1 MPELLSVHG
10 RCPRCSQVLII
21 PAGQLQNVFRCAR
34 CQYRAAASALVEEAR
49 TSPPR
54 LSSQQG
60 PLGAFD
66 EDTDDQHTRV
76 LLPGGPDEESER
88 PLEALLVPDGST
100 TSRPPP
106 PPPPAP
112 VLRRFD
118 QSDSEQTRLHI
129 AGSFDAQPHGAQPHG
144 AQPHGAQPYGAQP
157 YGAQPLDAQRAVARP
172 SARPAPMRSGPGTGR
187 ASRDATLLGVAVPP
201 LVGVPFPPAPAP
213 LTRCGRDDSDA
224 EDQATRLHLP
234 DDPPPAPVFRP
245 GLRDQTL
252 IGVAPSLAESAAP
265 PLQRFD
271 RVTEDAEDQHT
282 RLLLPMAYEDAGYEA
297 RGASPAGSSPSASA
311 SYPAAVS
318 PGAVPALPVLR
329 SPVAPRPVSEPELPL
344 SSSQRFGRFTLQLS
358 RSLDDWL
365 QDRRTA
371 LLLTLASLSA
381 LVGPGLDALLGGP
394 RHGPT
399 VIVSNLVLFFLWTLS
414 FAWLG
419 KLRNELGLWDP
430 SLAWSRFWTAFR
442 LIAQD
447 LQKFSQ
453 VPVALRYRTLGEL
466 AGALGMAALAMA
478 SAFTISQLVWGWPG
492 TGGGLLTGRVWGGA
506 LLAISVIALRRAESV
521 PLGFVTP
528 QEITAPV
535 VAYFPAVLDLSIP
548 LNLPSPSGMT
558 PLHQVLEVLAEW
570 EPREWPNQDS
580 YITALERHFLR
591 RMSGAHVERDRR
603 LGTDRAEGTAHFL
616 INESLLIEV
625 IRGFDADT
633 AELLDTRMRSLARVW
648 RGKPALI
655 VAFDAHRSAMFAG
668 AGTPK
673 LEALHQAYPMLA
685 VRMPSARM
693 SLI

>member
-10 RCPRCSQVLII
+10 RCPRCSQVLVI

-49 TSPPR
+49 LSPPR
-54 LSSQQG
+54 LGSQQG
-60 PLGAFD
+60 LPLGAFE

-76 LLPGGPDEESER
+76 LMPGGPDEESER

-106 PPPPAP
+106 PPPAP

-118 QSDSEQTRLHI
+118 QSDTEQTRLHV
-129 AGSFDAQPHGAQPHG
+129 AGSFDAPDPQPAAP
-144 AQPHGAQPYGAQP
+144 
-157 YGAQPLDAQRAVARP
+157 QRAVARP
-172 SARPAPMRSGPGTGR
+172 SARPAPMRSGLGTGR

-201 LVGVPFPPAPAP
+201 LVGVPFPPEPAP
-213 LTRCGRDDSDA
+213 LTRFERDDHDGD
-224 EDQATRLHLP
+224 DQTRMHLP
-234 DDPPPAPVFRP
+234 DDPPPAPVQRP
-245 GLRDQTL
+245 GPRDRTL
-252 IGVAPSLAESAAP
+252 IGVAPSLPSAAAAA

-271 RVTEDAEDQHT
+271 QVTEDAEDQHT
-282 RLLLPMAYEDAGYEA
+282 RLVLPMAYEDAGDEA
-297 RGASPAGSSPSASA
+297 RGAGAAGSSPS
-311 SYPAAVS
+311 
-318 PGAVPALPVLR
+318 AVPALPVLR
-329 SPVAPRPVSEPELPL
+329 SPVAPRPAPEPELPL
-344 SSSQRFGRFTLQLS
+344 SASQRFGRFTLQLS

-365 QDRRTA
+365 QERRVA
-371 LLLTLASLSA
+371 LLLTLAFLSL

-399 VIVSNLVLFFLWTLS
+399 VIVSNLVLFFLWTLG

-430 SLAWSRFWTAFR
+430 GLAWSRFWTAFR

-447 LQKFSQ
+447 LRSFGQL
-453 VPVALRYRTLGEL
+453 PVALRYRTLGEL
-466 AGALGMAALAMA
+466 AGALAMVGLAMA

-591 RMSGAHVERDRR
+591 RMSSAHVERNRR

-633 AELLDTRMRSLARVW
+633 AELLDARMRSLARVW

-693 SLI
+693 SLM